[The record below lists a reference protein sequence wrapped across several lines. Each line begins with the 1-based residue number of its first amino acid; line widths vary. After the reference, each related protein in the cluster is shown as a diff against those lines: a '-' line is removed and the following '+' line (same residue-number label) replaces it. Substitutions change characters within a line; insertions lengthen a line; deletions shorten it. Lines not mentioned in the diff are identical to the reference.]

1 MELFTTVENL
11 KAKLQ
16 LPVFTS
22 VTRANGEKLIV
33 VNFDP
38 EVFQLIR
45 KSKVL
50 ERNQIKLLKPAETGL
65 IQEDKYKR
73 YFNDFNEV
81 IGKYYKV
88 RSKLNS
94 NLTKIIQPH
103 LKAFEYK
110 LKPGFYEIT
119 WTSLK
124 IEIFIKQIKEDLVK
138 LYQLIYNSDY
148 LI

>member
-1 MELFTTVENL
+1 MEFFTTVENL

-16 LPVFTS
+16 LPVLTS

-38 EVFQLIR
+38 DVFQLIR

-65 IQEDKYKR
+65 IQEEKYKR
-73 YFNDFNEV
+73 YFNELNEV